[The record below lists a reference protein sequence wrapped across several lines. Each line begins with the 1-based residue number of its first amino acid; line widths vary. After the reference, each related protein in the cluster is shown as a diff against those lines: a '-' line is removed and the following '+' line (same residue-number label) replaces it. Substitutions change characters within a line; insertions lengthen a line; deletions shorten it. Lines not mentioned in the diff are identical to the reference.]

1 MIYLK
6 SILAVKDNSGLKY
19 VKVIKLL
26 GNSSFKKQVNIG
38 DLIVTSI
45 YERKKIDLREK
56 KKIIKKTINKALI
69 VSTKKPFQ
77 RKDGVFVKYDKSSC
91 IIFNSDVKELDI
103 HDKKKKVNLKLFV
116 PIIKELNAKDY
127 KQVVYYAQKIY

>member
-6 SILAVKDNSGLKY
+6 SILTVKDNSGLKY

-38 DLIVTSI
+38 DLVVTSI
-45 YERKKIDLREK
+45 YERKKVDLKEK
-56 KKIIKKTINKALI
+56 KKLIKKTINKALI
-69 VSTKKPFQ
+69 VSTKQPFA

-91 IIFNSDVKELDI
+91 IMFNSDIKDLDI

-127 KQVVYYAQKIY
+127 KQIVYYAQKIY